1 MKLLLFLVLQVVVI
15 GCYGDEQRKIA
26 IKFQKM
32 NRIVKKAD
40 RKLEKIEEK
49 MKFNRDNNVVSEK
62 QNVKFLC
69 KV

>member
-1 MKLLLFLVLQVVVI
+1 MKLVSFLVLLVFVVC
-15 GCYGDEQRKIA
+15 CYGDEQRKIA

-49 MKFNRDNNVVSEK
+49 MKFNTDNNVVSEK
-62 QNVKFLC
+62 QNV
-69 KV
+69 

>member
-1 MKLLLFLVLQVVVI
+1 
-15 GCYGDEQRKIA
+15 
-26 IKFQKM
+26 M